1 MGARIQRKLASSAY
15 LSSAESYQ
23 NHIINAAASTAG
35 RLWQHL
41 ARPLPLSSKLPRMP
55 HTSDSPTSA
64 AAPAS
69 LIDSRQAAWR
79 LLVTLGLVVLGNSSM
94 YVVSVVLPA
103 VQAEFGVGRADASLP
118 YTLMMVCLGIGGL
131 WTGRLAD
138 RHGLLPVLCVG
149 AVGVCGG
156 FVWAGMSGSIWGF
169 GLAHGL
175 MGLIGASATFAPLLA
190 DTALW
195 WNKRRGIAVAVCA
208 SGNYIAGALWP
219 PIVQHGIGTIGWRP
233 TYVLMG
239 LVCGAGMLLLALRM
253 RQRPPL
259 LVLPQVG
266 SAAAVRVDRS
276 RPFGL
281 RPGQAQLLLCV
292 AGVACCVAMAMPQVH
307 IVAYCTDL
315 GFGAARGAE
324 MLSLMLACGIVSR
337 IVSGLVCDRIG
348 GVRTLLWGS
357 ALQGVALVLFLPF
370 DGLVPLYVISALF
383 GLFQGGIVPAYA
395 IIVREYFPPHEAGAR
410 VGAVIMATLLG
421 MALGGWMSGWVFDVT
436 GSYRAAFVN
445 GMGWNL
451 LNLSIVGWLYWRVRH
466 QGGAGRLQP
475 SAG

>member
-1 MGARIQRKLASSAY
+1 MPSTSS
-15 LSSAESYQ
+15 
-23 NHIINAAASTAG
+23 
-35 RLWQHL
+35 
-41 ARPLPLSSKLPRMP
+41 PLS
-55 HTSDSPTSA
+55 T

-69 LIDSRQAAWR
+69 LIDSRTAAWR
-79 LLVTLGLVVLGNSSM
+79 LLTTLGLVILGNSSM

-118 YTLMMVCLGIGGL
+118 YTLMMVCLGLGGL
-131 WTGRLAD
+131 WTGRMAD
-138 RHGLLPVLCVG
+138 RHGLMPVLCLG
-149 AVGVCGG
+149 AVAVCGG
-156 FVWAGMSGSIWGF
+156 FVWAGLSGSILVF

-175 MGLIGASATFAPLLA
+175 MGLIGASATFAPLMA

-195 WNKRRGIAVAVCA
+195 WNKRRGIAVAICA

-219 PIVQHGIGTIGWRP
+219 PIVQHGIEAIGWRH

-253 RQRPPL
+253 RQRAPMV
-259 LVLPQVG
+259 LVDAAVAAAATTATAATATSQSTS
-266 SAAAVRVDRS
+266 SAASVGVAGATPTPLAVFDRS

-281 RPGQAQLLLCV
+281 RPLHAQLLLCV

-337 IVSGLVCDRIG
+337 LVSGVICDRIG
-348 GVRTLLWGS
+348 GVRTLLLGS
-357 ALQGVALVLFLPF
+357 ALQGVGLMLFLPF
-370 DGLVPLYVISALF
+370 DGLVPLYVVSAMF

-395 IIVREYFPPHEAGAR
+395 IIVREYFAPQEAGAR
-410 VGAVIMATLLG
+410 VGAVIMATLVG
-421 MALGGWMSGWVFDVT
+421 MALGGWMSGWIFDVT
-436 GSYRAAFVN
+436 GSYQAAFIN

-451 LNLSIVGWLYWRVRH
+451 LNLSIMGWLYWRVRG
-466 QGGAGRLQP
+466 QGVAVGRMQP
-475 SAG
+475 GGR